1 MSHYVENSYTNNVKI
16 YLFTYKYSQ
25 LTIFIIFT
33 GLTQNIFQTLFPSF
47 PSFLPCGNCFAE
59 RGSFFRDLCVSPNLA
74 SVLSHPSVDFM
85 QIYLDYSATTPT
97 RPEAI
102 AIIQTILTQE
112 WGNPSS
118 LHEWGNRAA
127 LVVETA
133 RIQVAGLIN
142 AVPEAIVFTSGGTE
156 ADNLAIMGIARFHTF
171 PQHII
176 ISSVEHSAISEPVRM
191 LENWGWEITRLGVD
205 NKGRVNPEDL
215 KAALRHNTVLVSV
228 IYGQSEVGTVQPIAE
243 LGKIT
248 KIHGA
253 LFHTDAVQVAGRL
266 PIDVQTLPVDLLS
279 LSSHKLY
286 GGLGAGALY
295 VRPGVELI
303 SLLGGGGQEQGLRS
317 GTQATPAIAGFGIA
331 AELAGQELAG
341 ERLRLIE
348 LRDRLFTNLADVPGL
363 IPTGDRINRLPH
375 HLSFYLEYADGEKI
389 SGKTLVR
396 QLNLAGIGISA
407 GAACHSGKLSPS
419 PILLAMGYSQKASL
433 SGIRLTLGKQTTE
446 ADIDWTAMV
455 LKQVLQRL
463 KPDLS
468 LVVNQ

>member
-1 MSHYVENSYTNNVKI
+1 M
-16 YLFTYKYSQ
+16 LD
-25 LTIFIIFT
+25 
-33 GLTQNIFQTLFPSF
+33 
-47 PSFLPCGNCFAE
+47 
-59 RGSFFRDLCVSPNLA
+59 DLNY
-74 SVLSHPSVDFM
+74 DFM

-102 AIIQTILTQE
+102 ATMQAVLHQQ

-127 LVVETA
+127 LVVEQA

-142 AVPEAIVFTSGGTE
+142 AVPESIIFTSGGTE
-156 ADNLAIMGIARFHTF
+156 ADNLAIMGVARCYPV

-176 ISSVEHSAISEPVRM
+176 ISSVEHSAVSEPVRM
-191 LENWGWEITRLGVD
+191 LENWGWEVTRLGVD
-205 NKGRVNPEDL
+205 GKGRINPKDL

-243 LGKIT
+243 LANIS

-253 LFHTDAVQVAGRL
+253 LFHTDAVQIAGRL
-266 PIDVQTLPVDLLS
+266 PIDVENLAVDLLS
-279 LSSHKLY
+279 LSSHKIY
-286 GGLGAGALY
+286 GPLGAGALY

-303 SLLGGGGQEQGLRS
+303 PLLGGGGQEQGLRS
-317 GTQATPAIAGFGIA
+317 GTQATPAIAGFGVA
-331 AELAGQELAG
+331 AELARQELDT
-341 ERLRLIE
+341 ERFRLTQ
-348 LRDRLFTNLADVPGL
+348 LRDRLFTKLADVPGL
-363 IPTGDRINRLPH
+363 IPTGDKIHRLPH

-407 GAACHSGKLSPS
+407 GAACNSGKLSPS
-419 PILLAMGYSQKASL
+419 PILLAMGHSHKAAL
-433 SGIRLTLGKQTTE
+433 GGIRLTLGKQTT
-446 ADIDWTAMV
+446 ADDIDWTAIV

-463 KPDLS
+463 TADLS
-468 LVVNQ
+468 LVG